1 MCDKQR
7 ATAWTSSWQD
17 RAPCGGSEL
26 PAPQLHASRGLSPS
40 AVFSAGWCPRAVRVL
55 FSSGGK
61 YNYLMRAFRIRW
73 GSACVQL
80 GLGQGL
86 LCPLPWGQEQEP
98 VVPAHSWALPCSPGS
113 GCGLWCQLGRWEQSP
128 WKLAEWGSAREVLH
142 AIETPPQHPACGVGR
157 PALAPAVL
165 RSAVAN
171 AGHGFA
177 ALSEQGSPGQGGW
190 HSRDMS
196 RGLSA

>member
-7 ATAWTSSWQD
+7 ATAWTSSWQE
-17 RAPCGGSEL
+17 RVPCGGSEL
-26 PAPQLHASRGLSPS
+26 PVPQLHASRGLSPS
-40 AVFSAGWCPRAVRVL
+40 AVF
-55 FSSGGK
+55 FSWVVPKGCACSFLIWGK

-113 GCGLWCQLGRWEQSP
+113 GCGLWCQLDRWEESP
-128 WKLAEWGSAREVLH
+128 WKLAEWASARGVLH
-142 AIETPPQHPACGVGR
+142 TIETPPQHPACGVGR

-171 AGHGFA
+171 AGHRFA

-190 HSRDMS
+190 HSRDVS
-196 RGLSA
+196 HGLSA